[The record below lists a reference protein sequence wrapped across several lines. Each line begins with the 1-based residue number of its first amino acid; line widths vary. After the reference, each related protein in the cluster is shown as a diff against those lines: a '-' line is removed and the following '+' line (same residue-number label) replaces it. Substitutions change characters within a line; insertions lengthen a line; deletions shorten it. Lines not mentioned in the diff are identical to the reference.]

1 MGRMKTHLAS
11 VAWEKW
17 VTLSCIPFLTYQA
30 SYPVEE
36 NIISEILFLEDNTP
50 SFDPAFLF

>member
-1 MGRMKTHLAS
+1 MKTHLAS

-17 VTLSCIPFLTYQA
+17 VALSCIPFLTYQG

-50 SFDPAFLF
+50 SFDPAFLV